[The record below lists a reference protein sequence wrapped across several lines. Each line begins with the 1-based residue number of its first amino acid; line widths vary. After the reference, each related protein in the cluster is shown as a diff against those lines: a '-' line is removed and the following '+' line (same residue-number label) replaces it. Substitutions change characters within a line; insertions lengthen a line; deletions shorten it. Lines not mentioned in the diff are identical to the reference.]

1 VQLNSTAGRL
11 LVANPLLVDPNF
23 ARTVVLMIEHDDDGA
38 LGLVLNRPSET
49 PVGEIIDQWAPMAA
63 EPDVFFIGGP
73 VSPDSVIGLGRLAE
87 PGAPAR
93 GRRVVGDIA
102 TVDLDEDPATAP
114 FAAVR
119 LFAGYAGWG
128 PGQLDD
134 ELGLQGWLVV
144 GARPGDALDP
154 DPATVWRRVIARQP
168 GSTSWLATFP
178 EDLAVN

>member
-1 VQLNSTAGRL
+1 MSSTAGRL

-23 ARTVVLMIEHDDDGA
+23 SRTVVLMIEHDDDGA

-49 PVGEIIDQWAPMAA
+49 AVGDIIEQWAPLAA
-63 EPDVFFIGGP
+63 EPDVFFLGGP
-73 VSPDSVIGLGRLAE
+73 VSPDSVICLGRIAT
-87 PGAPAR
+87 PSAPAA

-102 TVDLDEDPATAP
+102 TVDLYDDPVAAG
-114 FAAVR
+114 FGAVR

-134 ELGLQGWLVV
+134 ELGANGWLVV
-144 GARPGDALDP
+144 EARPGDALDP
-154 DPATVWRRVIARQP
+154 DPATVWRRVIARQS
-168 GSTSWLATFP
+168 GSTAWLATFP